1 MASDTSS
8 RVQQALA
15 TYQTSQRKAGGNK
28 TLRRQ
33 ARVAFNKEINAIIES
48 DGEAA
53 VVSAFESATGAAKA
67 LRNGETS
74 LVA

>member
-1 MASDTSS
+1 MASDTLS

-15 TYQTSQRKAGGNK
+15 THQTSQRKAGGSK
-28 TLRRQ
+28 TLRSQ
-33 ARVAFNKEINAIIES
+33 ARVAFNQEINAIIES

-53 VVSAFESATGAAKA
+53 VVAAFESATGSAEA